1 MKFVMKYILFLAL
14 SVLVGCTDDNPIFAG
29 ASDNTSTQLTIVPLQ
44 TSINKAT
51 TQQYEAYLV
60 SQDGSQ
66 RNITEASTWSI
77 DQEALASINQ
87 RGRLSALNAGELR
100 VSAEYQGMLATANL
114 IITDKTIAQFSV
126 LPGEAVTLV
135 GLTRQFSSFVEFTD
149 GSNQEVTLDTQWTS
163 SDTQIATFADNTGRA
178 EALTAGLV
186 TVSAEFSSFT
196 GIANLEVIDGE
207 PTEFLITP
215 PVSYLPIGVNEN
227 FTASITLAT
236 DPIEYLDVTE
246 QVVWSIDDPSLASI
260 SNEIGLQ
267 GQATAIS
274 EGLAIVTA
282 SLSFAGQS
290 TTANAELNI
299 IPIRL
304 ESIQVNPKSVIVVR
318 GTEGQYTATGIFN
331 DQQTRDI
338 TDTVVWTSSNEA
350 VAKISTFGANSG
362 LAVAITPGTTDITA
376 ALSGLSDTVSGT
388 VVAPEL
394 DSLRVYPETTSIPL
408 GASQPF
414 VALAYFKDGTSQDVS
429 NRVNW
434 LSSNS
439 ALASFNPRIAGQAD
453 TNPTYTGALPDT
465 IDISASLDD
474 ISSNTALLTVTTA
487 TPIALQIAPGDGN
500 LPIRVDANYLAFLE
514 YSNQTSIN
522 VTDQVNWSSSAG
534 NIASISNAPGSEGR
548 THTLQSGIS
557 TIAAA
562 YDDGTVELDD
572 SVSLLVTS
580 SFVSFIRP
588 QCSPTEL
595 PVGDLTTCSC
605 IAVLSDNGEFDC
617 TAFATY
623 KPTLGGVLLFGTA
636 STNRN
641 IGEAIA
647 SGGTNVL
654 IKFNNASGNA
664 TVKVDE

>member
-1 MKFVMKYILFLAL
+1 MKFVMKYILFLAFSIL
-14 SVLVGCTDDNPIFAG
+14 AGCTDDNPIFAG
-29 ASDNTSTQLTIVPLQ
+29 ASDTTSTQLTIVPLQ
-44 TSINKAT
+44 ASINKAT

-196 GIANLEVIDGE
+196 GIANLEVVDGE

-304 ESIQVNPKSVIVVR
+304 ESIQVNPKSVTVVR

-362 LAVAITPGTTDITA
+362 LAVAITPGETDITA
-376 ALSGLSDTVSGT
+376 ALSGLSDTVIGT

-394 DSLRVYPETTSIPL
+394 DTLRIYPEDPSIPL
-408 GASQPF
+408 GESQPF
-414 VALAYFKDGTSQDVS
+414 AAFAYFKDGSSQDVS

-434 LSSNS
+434 LSANS

-453 TNPTYTGALPDT
+453 TIPTYTGTLPDT
-465 IDISASLDD
+465 VDISASLNG

-487 TPIALQIAPGDGN
+487 MPIALKIVPGAGN
-500 LPIRVDANYLAFLE
+500 LPQRVDVNYEAFLE
-514 YSNQTSIN
+514 YSDQRTLDVTNQVI
-522 VTDQVNWSSSAG
+522 WSSSNQA
-534 NIASISNAPGSEGR
+534 IASISNSPSNEGR
-548 THTLQSGIS
+548 VHTIENGLTAIS
-557 TIAAA
+557 AK
-562 YDDGTVELDD
+562 YDDGTVELTN
-572 SVSLLVTS
+572 SVDLLVTDE
-580 SFVSFIRP
+580 FVTFIKP
-588 QCSPTEL
+588 KCEPADL
-595 PVGDLTTCSC
+595 LVGEFTTCTC
-605 IAVLSDNGEFDC
+605 VANLSPSGEFDC
-617 TAFATY
+617 TAFASFT
-623 KPTLGGVLLFGTA
+623 PTPGGVVLFGSA

-641 IGEAIA
+641 IAEAIA
-647 SGGTNVL
+647 VGNVNVF
-654 IKFNNASGNA
+654 IEFSNRSGNSSLRI
-664 TVKVDE
+664 K